1 MLDKEHPGPPKR
13 RRVRD
18 SLTWGINNH
27 MTRRRLF
34 PTIMRAPSMFA
45 LLLLL
50 HAMPVLST
58 ALNFFEDS
66 QAVFTFPHAAT
77 FAPAGLPHPN
87 PSKSFWIDSAP
98 DANPLARE
106 GSEGS
111 LTSDADVCIIG
122 SGMTGVSAAYALSK
136 QTPGLKVVILE
147 ARNFC
152 QVHPNRMRGIY

>member
-18 SLTWGINNH
+18 SLTWEINNH
-27 MTRRRLF
+27 MMRRRLF

-58 ALNFFEDS
+58 ALNSFEDS
-66 QAVFTFPHAAT
+66 QAVFTFPHAST

-87 PSKSFWIDSAP
+87 PSKSFWIDSSP

-106 GSEGS
+106 GSEGA

-122 SGMTGVSAAYALSK
+122 SGMTGAPCSMTSL
-136 QTPGLKVVILE
+136 LVVHADADCLDTVGDDGKDIGDDAE
-147 ARNFC
+147 GN
-152 QVHPNRMRGIY
+152 